1 MRYINFVI
9 NYKELNFLL
18 ILESLEMNN
27 LSSFLWLL
35 ITNKFRIFPTHIC
48 IFTCTVLYDQLSFLL
63 RCLGLFLIRNR
74 WLLQITKKALS
85 YFKEFNFYSF

>member
-1 MRYINFVI
+1 MCYIDFII
-9 NYKELNFLL
+9 NYKELYFLL
-18 ILESLEMNN
+18 ILERLEMNN

-74 WLLQITKKALS
+74 WLVQIIKKAVS
-85 YFKEFNFYSF
+85 YFKEFNV

>member
-1 MRYINFVI
+1 MRYIDFII

-18 ILESLEMNN
+18 ILERTICHRSYGHLLM
-27 LSSFLWLL
+27 L

-74 WLLQITKKALS
+74 WLLQIIKKGIG
-85 YFKEFNFYSF
+85 YFKEFNV

>member
-1 MRYINFVI
+1 
-9 NYKELNFLL
+9 
-18 ILESLEMNN
+18 MNN

-74 WLLQITKKALS
+74 WLLQIIKKAVS
-85 YFKEFNFYSF
+85 YFKESMFKVSRFRHLLLLSFILFSEGTVTNPAF

>member
-1 MRYINFVI
+1 MRYIDFII

-18 ILESLEMNN
+18 ILESLEK
-27 LSSFLWLL
+27 WLL

-48 IFTCTVLYDQLSFLL
+48 IFTCTILYDQLSFLL

-74 WLLQITKKALS
+74 WLLQIIKKAVS
-85 YFKEFNFYSF
+85 YFKEFNVESF

>member
-1 MRYINFVI
+1 MRYIDFII
-9 NYKELNFLL
+9 NYKELYFLL

-63 RCLGLFLIRNR
+63 RCLVIRNR
-74 WLLQITKKALS
+74 WLLQILKKAVS
-85 YFKEFNFYSF
+85 YFKEFNV

>member
-1 MRYINFVI
+1 MRCIDFII

-27 LSSFLWLL
+27 LSSFLWLP

-48 IFTCTVLYDQLSFLL
+48 IFKCTVLYDQLSFLL
-63 RCLGLFLIRNR
+63 RCLDVFLIRNR
-74 WLLQITKKALS
+74 WLLQIIKKAVS
-85 YFKEFNFYSF
+85 YFKEFNV